1 MAVTASGKDWAMVP
15 LPMGPGGSTPVAPG
29 VDVLFDADGA
39 GSVFLWGMAAWYWAA
54 GDDSARRLAA
64 VQIVDNGHAPQR
76 AVAGVFGV
84 NVTTLWR
91 WRKDYTEAGTGAL
104 VNEPK
109 GPKRRWKLTDDMV
122 GSIVSKRAEGATLQE
137 IATRFEVSTDTVRRA
152 LASVPTTMCE
162 PALAPKPEPATDP
175 GLGSESGDG
184 PVLVPLARPEAR
196 EGERQAARRGVLA
209 GAAPVFCEGASLPLA
224 GALVILP
231 ALAATGLLDAMDSV
245 FKPVKAAFY
254 GMRSLVLTLVF
265 AGLVGEPRA
274 EGLTRLNPVDLGRLL
289 GLDRAPEVRTVRQRM
304 AALGDQACGDQL
316 FKELAARH
324 IEVNPEAC
332 GVFYVDG
339 HVRAYH
345 GKAKVPKAHVARI
358 RMSMPA
364 ELDTWI
370 SDGRGDGVLV
380 WQAEPGASL
389 VGELK
394 RVATEIREL
403 VGPDA
408 RPTIIFDR
416 GGWSPKLFAQLDT
429 AGFDIATYRKNKVT
443 LEPVNRFNTHEFV
456 DDLSRTQTYL
466 LADRNVR
473 LAYTH
478 NKTKRLFGCR
488 QIVRLDPTSGHQTQI
503 ITTRTDPDP
512 GPLAYAMFSRWRQE
526 NFFRYMREHYALE
539 ALDTYQTVPDDPER
553 TVPNPAKK
561 AAAKQV
567 RQAKKELAEAE
578 AVEGRAHH
586 TPGRTEAGDQIVA
599 DALNIQRNELAELK
613 KAARAIP
620 TRVPVTDIQPA
631 AARLDDNTKR
641 THDAIRMST
650 YNAET
655 GLARLL
661 APHYNRAKHEAR
673 SLLREIFNSPADLHT
688 HNNQLHVTI
697 WPLSNPRRTSAL
709 KLLCDDLTATQ
720 TTYPGTNLTLT
731 YTVKNP

>member
-1 MAVTASGKDWAMVP
+1 MAVAVSGKDWVMAP
-15 LPMGPGGSTPVAPG
+15 LPMGPGGATPVAPG

-39 GSVFLWGMAAWYWAA
+39 GSVFLWGMAAWYWAG

-64 VQIVDNGHAPQR
+64 VQLVDSGHAPQR
-76 AVAGVFGV
+76 AVAGAFGV
-84 NVTTLWR
+84 NETTLWR

-109 GPKRRWKLTDDMV
+109 GPQRRWKLTDEMV
-122 GSIVSKRAEGATLQE
+122 GSIVSERSEGATLEE
-137 IATRFEVSTDTVRRA
+137 IATRFEVSTGTVSRA
-152 LASVPTTMCE
+152 LALKATAE
-162 PALAPKPEPATDP
+162 PAPETAPESESETESD
-175 GLGSESGDG
+175 LGSNGG
-184 PVLVPLARPEAR
+184 PVLVPLARPAGR

-209 GAAPVFCEGASLPLA
+209 EAAPQICEGAGLPLA

-231 ALAATGLLDAMDSV
+231 ALAATGLLDAMGTV

-254 GMRSLVLTLVF
+254 GVRSLVLTLVF
-265 AGLVGEPRA
+265 AALVGEPRA

-289 GLDRAPEVRTVRQRM
+289 GLDRAPEVRRVRQRM
-304 AALGDQACGDQL
+304 AALGEQGRGDEL
-316 FKELAARH
+316 FKTLAAH
-324 IEVNPEAC
+324 HMDANTEAC
-332 GVFYVDG
+332 SVFYVDG

-345 GKAKVPKAHVARI
+345 GQAKVPKAHVARI

-370 SDGRGDGVLV
+370 SDGRGDGVQV

-403 VGPDA
+403 VGPNR

-416 GGWSPKLFAQLDT
+416 GGWSPALFAELDA
-429 AGFDIATYRKNKVT
+429 AGFDIATYRKYKVT
-443 LEPVNRFNTHEFV
+443 PEPRNRFSEHQLV
-456 DDLSRTQTYL
+456 DDLGRTQTYL
-466 LADRNVR
+466 LADRDVR

-478 NKTKRLFGCR
+478 NKTKRRFACR
-488 QIVRLDPTSGHQTQI
+488 QIVRLDPTTGHQTQI

-512 GPLAYAMFSRWRQE
+512 APLAYAMFSRWRQE
-526 NFFRYMREHYALE
+526 NFFRYMRAHYALE
-539 ALDTYQTVPDDPER
+539 ALDTYETVPDDPER

-578 AVEGRAHH
+578 AVEGRAHSS
-586 TPGRTEAGDQIVA
+586 PGRTPAGDRIVA
-599 DALNIQRNELAELK
+599 DALDIQRTELVDLK
-613 KAARAIP
+613 AAARAIP
-620 TRVPVTDIQPA
+620 ARVPVTDIAPG
-631 AARLDDNTKR
+631 AARLNDETKR
-641 THDAIRMST
+641 IHDAIRMST

-661 APHYNRAKHEAR
+661 APHYPRAKHEAR
-673 SLLREIFNSPADLHT
+673 SLLSEIFTSPADLHT

-697 WPLSNPRRTSAL
+697 TPLSNPRRTRAL

-720 TTYPGTNLTLT
+720 TQYPGTNLTLT
-731 YTVKNP
+731 YTIKNP